1 MKAMELAFEEAVKAF
16 EEDEV
21 PIGAVLELEGEI
33 IAKGHNM
40 TEQLKNGT
48 KHAEMICIERATE
61 AIGDFRLTGSVLYI
75 TLEPCIM
82 CAGALILSRVS
93 KIIYAC
99 PDFRHGACG
108 SIIDVFAIDHPIHQ
122 IEIERVDYQERS
134 ARLLKDFFKQKRG
147 K

>member
-1 MKAMELAFEEAVKAF
+1 MKGMELAFEEAQKAF
-16 EEDEV
+16 DEDEV
-21 PIGAVLELEGEI
+21 PIGAALELNGKI
-33 IAKGHNM
+33 IATGHNM

-48 KHAEMICIERATE
+48 KHAEMVCIERATE
-61 AIGDFRLTGSVLYI
+61 VIGDFRLTGSILYI

-93 KIIYAC
+93 KIVYAC

-122 IEIERVDYQERS
+122 IEVERVYFQERS
-134 ARLLKDFFKQKRG
+134 AKLLKDFFKIKRS